1 MEIFLAA
8 EQEEDGMSM
17 GRPDGDGLQ
26 QDVPNGLRVEVACL
40 RQGLDTLAARVAVL
54 ESQLS
59 ERGVALFEDEQE
71 YVPPGEETLR
81 EQGSHALLPRVATV
95 CFLLVFALILR
106 TVTDN
111 GLVPV
116 LLGSLIGLGY
126 ALLLVVLGWWLFH
139 RQSRIAPVFPM
150 CGMLLLFAVV
160 LEVHARFA
168 MLPTIWAHLLLLQ
181 ALVVVAAVGLRY
193 AAPALLGVGV
203 IGAGLA
209 GLSLDFP
216 NPMFPATG
224 LLLLVGILVAYRA
237 KARGISRS
245 LRWVTLSMVMVFWML
260 WVIKLEAPLSRG
272 EALAAE
278 LYAPWFFP
286 MLVAFFALYLGIA
299 IAQIRRS
306 EGPLDLFAS
315 LLPVVNVGWVLAA
328 GMSLAPGLW
337 SFKMAGVTAVV
348 SALVHLGLAAF
359 FARDKREGA
368 PGTNAMVVSGVISL
382 AMGLPFILG
391 WVGWSL
397 ALWSAVSMALTLCAA
412 RWHSGGVRVTSYFL
426 QLFTCG
432 AAVAS
437 GVLGVGTVA
446 WATAVPLAA
455 FLASIPLWQYRWCRA
470 HAPTREGSAFFSSL
484 DTRDASAVALL
495 VASLVVGFAG
505 LRLVLHVGLERLALS
520 SATSFSCGQ
529 TVMINAG
536 ALVLLLV
543 GWRRRSMELVA
554 VAIGIGVLGA
564 LKVFLYDLFTAK
576 GLALVLSVFAF
587 GVLAAVGSA
596 VSGRWHRE
604 QELASN
610 QQDD

>member
-1 MEIFLAA
+1 L
-8 EQEEDGMSM
+8 S
-17 GRPDGDGLQ
+17 
-26 QDVPNGLRVEVACL
+26 
-40 RQGLDTLAARVAVL
+40 ARVAAL
-54 ESQLS
+54 EEQQPERYEEVS
-59 ERGVALFEDEQE
+59 EDDLV
-71 YVPPGEETLR
+71 YVPPVGETVR
-81 EQGSHALLPRVATV
+81 EPGRHALLPRVATV

-111 GLVPV
+111 GLIPV

-168 MLPTIWAHLLLLQ
+168 MLPTFWAHLLLLQ
-181 ALVVVAAVGLRY
+181 ALLVVAAVGLRF

-216 NPMFPATG
+216 TPMFPATG
-224 LLLLVGILVAYRA
+224 LLLLVGMLVAYWA
-237 KARGISRS
+237 TARGISRS
-245 LRWVTLSMVMVFWML
+245 LRWVTLCMVMVFWLL

-286 MLVAFFALYLGIA
+286 MLLAFFALYLGIA

-306 EGPLDLFAS
+306 EAPLDFFAS

-337 SFKMAGVTAVV
+337 SFKMAGVTAII
-348 SALVHLGLAAF
+348 SALIHLGLAAF
-359 FARDKREGA
+359 FAREKREGA
-368 PGTNAMVVSGVISL
+368 PGTNTLVVSGVISL
-382 AMGLPFILG
+382 AMGLPFILV
-391 WVGWSL
+391 WIGWSL
-397 ALWSAVSMALTLCAA
+397 AVWSAVSLMLTLCAA
-412 RWHSGGVRVTSYFL
+412 RWHSGGVRVTAYFL

-437 GVLGVGTVA
+437 GALAIGAVA
-446 WATAVPLAA
+446 WSTAVPLAA
-455 FLASIPLWQYRWCRA
+455 FLAGMALWQYRWCRS
-470 HAPTREGSAFFSSL
+470 HGPTREGSSFFSWL
-484 DTRDASAVALL
+484 DVRDVSAVTLL

-505 LRLVLHVGLERLALS
+505 LRLVLHMGLARLAIA
-520 SATSFSCGQ
+520 SATSFSCGE
-529 TVMINAG
+529 TVLINAG

-543 GWRRRSMELVA
+543 GWRRRNMEIVA

-576 GLALVLSVFAF
+576 GLPLVLSVFSF

-604 QELASN
+604 QEAASSLPGP
-610 QQDD
+610 

>member
-1 MEIFLAA
+1 
-8 EQEEDGMSM
+8 M
-17 GRPDGDGLQ
+17 GVERHAGK
-26 QDVPNGLRVEVACL
+26 GLRQDGPVNLRGEVACL
-40 RQGLDTLAARVAVL
+40 RQGLDALTARVAALESLLPERHIAVL
-54 ESQLS
+54 ENEFVYDQPT
-59 ERGVALFEDEQE
+59 VAMG
-71 YVPPGEETLR
+71 PAPGR
-81 EQGSHALLPRVATV
+81 HALLPMVATV

-116 LLGSLIGLGY
+116 RLGSLIGLGY
-126 ALLLVVLGWWLFH
+126 ALVLVVFGWLLYH

-150 CGMLLLFAVV
+150 CGILLLFAVV
-160 LEVHARFA
+160 IEVHSRFA
-168 MLPTIWAHLLLLQ
+168 MVPTIWAQLLLLQ
-181 ALVVVAAVGLRY
+181 ALLVVAAVGLRF
-193 AAPALLGVGV
+193 AAPALLAVGV

-224 LLLLVGILVAYRA
+224 LLLLVGMLVAHWAAGRD
-237 KARGISRS
+237 ISRS
-245 LRWVTLSMVMVFWML
+245 LRWVTLFMVMVFWLL

-272 EALAAE
+272 QALTSE

-286 MLVAFFALYLGIA
+286 MLLAFFALYLGIA
-299 IAQIRRS
+299 IAQIRR
-306 EGPLDLFAS
+306 GAAPLDLFAS

-337 SFKMAGVTAVV
+337 SFKLAGVTAII
-348 SALVHLGLAAF
+348 STLIHLGLAAF
-359 FARDKREGA
+359 FARERREGA
-368 PGTNAMVVSGVISL
+368 PGVNALVVAGVVSL

-397 ALWSAVSMALTLCAA
+397 ALWSAGSLALTLCAA

-437 GVLGVGTVA
+437 GALAIGAVA
-446 WATAVPLAA
+446 WYTAVPLAT
-455 FLASIPLWQYRWCRA
+455 FLAGMALWQYRWCRA
-470 HAPTREGSAFFSSL
+470 HVPTREGSAFFSWL
-484 DTRDASAVALL
+484 DARDASAVALM
-495 VASLVVGFAG
+495 VASLVVGFTG
-505 LRLVLHVGLERLALS
+505 LRLVLHVGLERLAIE
-520 SATSFSCGQ
+520 SANSFSCGQ
-529 TVMINAG
+529 TVLINVG
-536 ALVLLLV
+536 AMVLLLI
-543 GWRRRSMELVA
+543 GWRRRSMEVVA

-576 GLALVLSVFAF
+576 GLPLVFSVFSF

-604 QELASN
+604 QELASSRR
-610 QQDD
+610 DD